1 MHDKDIEKHAVAG
14 SEKERREY
22 LKVFEGELWIRHD
35 DHRRETDEARRLGEA
50 RYREANKAQRKQL
63 LDMLTWRN
71 KLTAVL
77 CWEGFQNL
85 TQRGGTTPSMM
96 KWAVEMVID
105 KESRLVTNETF
116 QGVVEH
122 AYKVLKENG
131 VIDE

>member
-35 DHRRETDEARRLGEA
+35 DCRRECKESQRLGEA

-63 LDMLTWRN
+63 LDMLIWRN
-71 KLTAVL
+71 KLTSVL

-85 TQRGGTTPSMM
+85 TKRGGATSSMM
-96 KWAVEMVID
+96 KWAVELVINKKSNLIVND
-105 KESRLVTNETF
+105 TF
-116 QGVVEH
+116 EGLIEH
-122 AYKVLKENG
+122 TYNVLKQNG
-131 VIDE
+131 VISE